1 MGLFLPLIVISWL
14 KMPLRGELSSP
25 ENIQAL
31 SFYTP
36 KHLRLWLAEVSC
48 IANMIYLLRTV

>member
-1 MGLFLPLIVISWL
+1 
-14 KMPLRGELSSP
+14 MPLRGELSSP